1 MKGFVSFI
9 AAATIYFIA
18 GIICWNIVCS
28 VMDIGKLTLVQ
39 LADYRLLTYSALTV
53 AVSLAVWAMTDSSKF
68 ASLKDYNAYSW
79 MVVIVAVVNYIIGV
93 AVNHWESVWDV
104 VATIFTVIYNVVNI
118 GLLTLYIYIPLSD
131 TSSNNK

>member
-9 AAATIYFIA
+9 AAAAIYFIA

-79 MVVIVAVVNYIIGV
+79 MVVIVAVVNYFIGV

-104 VATIFTVIYNVVNI
+104 VATIFTIIYNVINI

-131 TSSNNK
+131 TSNDK

>member
-1 MKGFVSFI
+1 MP
-9 AAATIYFIA
+9 
-18 GIICWNIVCS
+18 
-28 VMDIGKLTLVQ
+28 LE
-39 LADYRLLTYSALTV
+39 
-53 AVSLAVWAMTDSSKF
+53 AVIKVWAMTDSSKF

>member
-9 AAATIYFIA
+9 AAAAIYFIA

-39 LADYRLLTYSALTV
+39 LADYRLLTYSALTLC
-53 AVSLAVWAMTDSSKF
+53 VSLAVWAMTDSSKF
-68 ASLKDYNAYSW
+68 VSIKDYDAYSW
-79 MVVIVAVVNYIIGV
+79 MAIVVIIVNYLIAI

-104 VATIFTVIYNVVNI
+104 VATIFTIIYNVINI

-131 TSSNNK
+131 TRNNN